1 MWLWGR
7 VPSCPRLLM
16 TWVRLGFGV
25 RPDPPVGLKGLIG
38 ELRLAVLVETFCPLS
53 SAISL

>member
-1 MWLWGR
+1 
-7 VPSCPRLLM
+7 M